1 MDQVV
6 ARAWRW
12 GRRWSR
18 RGVMATVVL
27 GTLGAGGTE
36 LTAQDATPAPA
47 AALIERALESRAKGD
62 ARASVVVFEVADFQ
76 CPYCA
81 RFSRTVFPAIDSVYI
96 RTGKVQWVFV
106 NLPLPSH
113 HRAWGAAKAALCA
126 GAVGDAFWSVH
137 QRLFSGQPEWSTARD
152 AAMVFT
158 RYAHEAGV
166 PLEPFRD
173 CLLNDRVAPLILE
186 DILFAAQQRVG
197 GTPTFLISPD
207 HKLVGL
213 KSFEEWQV
221 LIEDALRRLRE
232 NGRIR

>member
-81 RFSRTVFPAIDSVYI
+81 RFAADLGKELDRKYV
-96 RTGKVQWVFV
+96 RTGRVQWVFV
-106 NLPLPSH
+106 NLPLH
-113 HRAWGAAKAALCA
+113 THRLAWVAAEAALCA
-126 GAVGDAFWSVH
+126 GAAGGHFWSMH
-137 QRLFSGQPEWSTARD
+137 DRLFAEQQRWSAMDDPGPFFARVARD
-152 AAMVFT
+152 LGVDQTEYAACV
-158 RYAHEAGV
+158 AQ
-166 PLEPFRD
+166 
-173 CLLNDRVAPLILE
+173 DRVAPLILQ
-186 DILFAAQQRVG
+186 DFGSAISAG
-197 GTPTFLISPD
+197 ITGTPTFIIMKD
-207 HKLVGL
+207 DQVVERVVGIQSL
-213 KSFEEWQV
+213 EEWSRI
-221 LIEDALRRLRE
+221 LDRAL
-232 NGRIR
+232 GG